1 MMQGQPRTTS
11 RGAHP
16 SPRRSHPMHERRH
29 FLKTDAF
36 GALATGLAAAL
47 PRALAAASNGVA
59 LKKCK
64 KMGQRLR
71 FPRL

>member
-1 MMQGQPRTTS
+1 
-11 RGAHP
+11 
-16 SPRRSHPMHERRH
+16 MHERRH